1 MNQNPPPGFVLDLA
15 HLALA
20 RNYFKFEEN
29 FFLQTQGTSMGST
42 FAPSLACLY
51 VENFEKSAV
60 LNDDNPYRDQIRLW
74 KRYIDDVLL
83 IWTGSKEE
91 ALAFAAW
98 LNGANP
104 FLTFTMNIG
113 DNKLLFLDL
122 LIYEHEG
129 GLSTE
134 VYYKPTDR
142 NNLLQYQSFHPRA
155 LRDNLPVGQFL
166 RLRRN
171 CEKSLGFFPK
181 CWNTSIPGVPR
192 GTAPILT
199 LAHAWTLSFLSRRPP
214 RVLPPLGLPF

>member
-1 MNQNPPPGFVLDLA
+1 
-15 HLALA
+15 
-20 RNYFKFEEN
+20 
-29 FFLQTQGTSMGST
+29 MGST

-51 VENFEKSAV
+51 VGNFEKSVV
-60 LNDDNPYRDQIRLW
+60 LNDDNPYRDQIKLW

-91 ALAFAAW
+91 ALAFATW
-98 LNGANP
+98 LNSANP

-122 LIYEHEG
+122 LIYEHDG

-134 VYYKPTDR
+134 VYYKPTDC

-171 CEKSLGFFPK
+171 CERALGFFPIRR
-181 CWNTSIPGVPR
+181 NTTITGIPR

-199 LAHAWTLSFLSRRPP
+199 RPHARTFLFLSLRPP
-214 RVLPPLGLPF
+214 RGLPPLGLPVRLFRSGQPHYVEVCPFRK